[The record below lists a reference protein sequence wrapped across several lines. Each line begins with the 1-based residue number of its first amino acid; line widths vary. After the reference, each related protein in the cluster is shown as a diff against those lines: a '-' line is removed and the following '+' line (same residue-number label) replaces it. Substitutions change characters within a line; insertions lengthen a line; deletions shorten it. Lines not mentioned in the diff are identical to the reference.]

1 MEEIYMR
8 IEEKDSVNGLV
19 LADFVISEG
28 FTLFNGLLGRN
39 IEVGGPSMILFK
51 KYYTRKKAGS
61 VYVLNVAL
69 LLRIIDRIEF
79 LEDSFI
85 VMLEINLE
93 GIDEEVF
100 GQSISYSQLSKRDL
114 FTYNFSFGGT
124 NTIKGLSLPKS
135 GNTFVKVRDVG
146 QGSWNEVYVDERS
159 RLVFDVGTHYSTK
172 IERAIQMFG
181 DRNDFYRNN
190 RPGLIISHWDVDH
203 YHFIKAMSNN
213 TIKSLKFILCR
224 AFAPTLTARIILV
237 RLRGNSNLITVHPQH
252 GIGEKGET
260 PLFSLYN
267 NDRFT
272 IFNSGETRSR
282 NKEGISMLI
291 RNSNNSILLPGDQHY
306 NQFNC
311 FVNLQY
317 LNYRHIHHLVV
328 PHHGGN
334 AGPYK
339 YKLTSK
345 VRKGDAVISV
355 GKNSYGHPFEKV
367 IHSLRQ
373 DSFNVSR
380 TDIRKSDITIH
391 L

>member
-1 MEEIYMR
+1 
-8 IEEKDSVNGLV
+8 
-19 LADFVISEG
+19 
-28 FTLFNGLLGRN
+28 
-39 IEVGGPSMILFK
+39 
-51 KYYTRKKAGS
+51 
-61 VYVLNVAL
+61 
-69 LLRIIDRIEF
+69 
-79 LEDSFI
+79 
-85 VMLEINLE
+85 MLEINLE
-93 GIDEEVF
+93 GIDEDVL
-100 GQSISYSQLSKRDL
+100 GQSISYSQLSNRDF
-114 FTYNFSFGGT
+114 FTYSFYFGGN
-124 NTIKGLSLPKS
+124 NTIKGLSLPTS
-135 GNTFVKVRDVG
+135 GNTFVNVRDVG
-146 QGSWNEVYVDERS
+146 QGSWNEVYIDERS
-159 RLVFDVGTHYSTK
+159 HLIFDIGTHYSTK
-172 IERAIQMFG
+172 IEKVIQMFG
-181 DRNDFYRNN
+181 DRNEFYQRN

-203 YHFIKAMSNN
+203 YHFIKAMSDH

-224 AFAPTLTARIILV
+224 AFAPTLTARVILV
-237 RLRGNSNLITVHPQH
+237 RLRGNTNLITVHPQDRN
-252 GIGEKGET
+252 GEKGET

-282 NKEGISMLI
+282 NKEGISLLI

-317 LNYRHIHHLVV
+317 LNYRHTHHLVV

-345 VRKGDAVISV
+345 VKKGEAVISV
-355 GKNSYGHPFEKV
+355 GKNLYGHPFERV

-373 DSFNVSR
+373 ESFNVSR